1 MPASP
6 AGGWGLCSLS
16 CLSDGFALG
25 QPSFSPHPSCGQWL
39 GSGGV
44 SGSWVVF
51 FFSCKWTGSYED
63 WTGDLASISTRLS
76 SLELTSPDE
85 LNTLWCVLCRVL
97 KAALFKLLRAR
108 PHRTPQVHSH
118 TLFCCDLGSLGIF
131 VECSLLGEARE
142 KKRMRLCPDM
152 DKEMHKGQPVLPPA
166 MLRSKM

>member
-1 MPASP
+1 MLASP
-6 AGGWGLCSLS
+6 AGGLGAVLS
-16 CLSDGFALG
+16 ELFIRWFCPGSAIVFT
-25 QPSFSPHPSCGQWL
+25 PSFLWSVT
-39 GSGGV
+39 GV
-44 SGSWVVF
+44 RRCLWFLSSF

-63 WTGDLASISTRLS
+63 WIGDLASISTRLS
-76 SLELTSPDE
+76 WLELTSPDE
-85 LNTLWCVLCRVL
+85 LNTLRCVLCRVL

-131 VECSLLGEARE
+131 VECSLLGEERE

-152 DKEMHKGQPVLPPA
+152 DKEMHKGQQVLPPA